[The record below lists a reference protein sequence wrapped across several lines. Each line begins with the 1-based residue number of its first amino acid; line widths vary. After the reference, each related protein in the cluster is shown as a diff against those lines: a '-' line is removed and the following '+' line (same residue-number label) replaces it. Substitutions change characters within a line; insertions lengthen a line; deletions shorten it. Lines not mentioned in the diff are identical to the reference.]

1 MEEGEK
7 KAKRLQC
14 RASLPVPIL
23 PPVTAYP
30 FPSCLF
36 PSLPL
41 PDPPAVEE
49 TLVRADRLEP
59 EVLPGLERGGGK
71 HGQPFSSPPF
81 LPGQGAEVHSPGVTS
96 ALPGE
101 LAVSFPP
108 ERCRRWRAALCQGV
122 TKRMNV

>member
-1 MEEGEK
+1 MEEEEE
-7 KAKRLQC
+7 KAKRSRR
-14 RASLPVPIL
+14 RASLPVPML

-59 EVLPGLERGGGK
+59 EVLPGLKCGGGK
-71 HGQPFSSPPF
+71 QPFSSPLF
-81 LPGQGAEVHSPGVTS
+81 LAGQEGEEHSPGMTS
-96 ALPGE
+96 ALPRE
-101 LAVSFPP
+101 AAAYSPP
-108 ERCRRWRAALCQGV
+108 ERHRRWQAALCQGV
-122 TKRMNV
+122 TKRMGV